1 VVDESG
7 YIEVGAVAAVRAV
20 EAVRAGAGHIDEGV
34 VAVSD
39 EDEEALV
46 LKHLKNVFAPKDSA
60 LDSEVVRI
68 GGKAVRALQRFA
80 AHDGEH

>member
-1 VVDESG
+1 MDESG

-20 EAVRAGAGHIDEGV
+20 EAVGAGAGHIDERV
-34 VAVSD
+34 VAIGD
-39 EDEEALV
+39 EDEETLV
-46 LKHLKNVFAPKDSA
+46 LKHLKNGFAPKDSA

-68 GGKAVRALQRFA
+68 GGEAVRALQRFA